1 MINIK
6 ITDRVKIYYDGVLI
20 IEGNCYNDIKSTVDI
35 AIKVI
40 QDSYQ
45 LSILKQIL
53 KEVA

>member
-1 MINIK
+1 MINVK
-6 ITDRVKIYYDGVLI
+6 ITDKVKIYYYGVLI
-20 IEGNCYNDIKSTVDI
+20 IDGKNYNDIKSTVDRALKI
-35 AIKVI
+35 I